1 MTTDTPS
8 PSPSPNPNLSAN
20 PSANPD
26 PNATQD
32 PSSRPNPSSSPN
44 VDPPSAPERVRFDD
58 MPLSPEAR
66 LGLKALGYE
75 LATPVQAATFDPAMA
90 GEDLMVQSKTGTG
103 KTTGFGLPMIERI
116 SLEEGLVDPQGLI
129 LCPTRELAIQV
140 AEELAELGDPKGVRV
155 LPLYGGAPIG
165 PQLKALTAGCDIVV
179 GTPGRV
185 LDHVRRRT
193 LRLVHTHIAVLDEA
207 DEMLSMGFWEEVTAI
222 LDQLPRDRQT
232 LLFSATLPDEIRR
245 TAQNYMRKARSI
257 DISRDELTVENI
269 VNVVYE
275 TDERL
280 PRPRNL
286 LYVLEVERPDNA
298 IIFCNTRDDVAVV
311 AAFLRRQGLHA
322 LAISGDFAQK
332 DRERIMRRM
341 KSRELQYLV
350 ATDVAARGIDISD
363 LSHVIN
369 YALPDF
375 TEVYV
380 HRVGRTGRAGKK
392 GVAVSLVSGRDE
404 MTYTELE
411 RLFGIEFEKRALPPH
426 EEIMRL
432 QAARVHADLLKTAR
446 DVELAMLIPLAEQ
459 LLQQEGAAEVFAYF
473 LKGHFAALEAER
485 ARVPGSSSEGPGR
498 QNAEGGSGPSRDA
511 FDASRGDD
519 EGQDQEPSRS
529 RRGARRR
536 GEDRPARDGGERRDR
551 RDRREGSRGR
561 RPSQDRA
568 SSDRV
573 SSDRDSNRDRGRD
586 RGASSG
592 DGAGAGPAAD
602 SAGAPDRTRLFVSR
616 GSSDGYDDRRVRQ
629 LVLDAAA
636 SPDAEAIF
644 RVVLRRTHAF
654 VETRSDVAEA
664 AIAAAVRGVERED
677 KPVAIEPARTRGP

>member
-1 MTTDTPS
+1 MTTETPS
-8 PSPSPNPNLSAN
+8 PETRS
-20 PSANPD
+20 
-26 PNATQD
+26 T
-32 PSSRPNPSSSPN
+32 
-44 VDPPSAPERVRFDD
+44 PERVRFDD

-75 LATPVQAATFDPAMA
+75 LATPVQAATFEPAMA

-116 SLEEGLVDPQGLI
+116 STTDGLVDPQGII

-155 LPLYGGAPIG
+155 LPLYGGAPLG

-193 LRLVHTHIAVLDEA
+193 LRLVHSRIAVLDEA

-222 LDQLPRDRQT
+222 LDQLPRERQT

-269 VNVVYE
+269 ENVVYE

-298 IIFCNTRDDVAVV
+298 IIFCNTRDDVSVV

-341 KSRELQYLV
+341 KARELQYLV

-411 RLFGIEFEKRALPPH
+411 RLFGIHFEKRSLPPH
-426 EEIMRL
+426 DEIMRL

-446 DVELAMLIPLAEQ
+446 DVELAMLVPLAEQ
-459 LLQQEGAAEVFAYF
+459 LLKQEGAAEVFAYF

-485 ARVPGSSSEGPGR
+485 ARLPGTAGDGLRAGADGKDGDS
-498 QNAEGGSGPSRDA
+498 ADLAGGSAGR
-511 FDASRGDD
+511 RDD
-519 EGQDQEPSRS
+519 EDEDRERSRS
-529 RRGARRR
+529 RRGTRRR
-536 GEDRPARDGGERRDR
+536 RDEGRAGGDGGDRNER
-551 RDRREGSRGR
+551 RDRREGSRTR
-561 RPSQDRA
+561 SQ
-568 SSDRV
+568 
-573 SSDRDSNRDRGRD
+573 NRD
-586 RGASSG
+586 
-592 DGAGAGPAAD
+592 AGAGRERSRD
-602 SAGAPDRTRLFVSR
+602 GGAPRGAEASAEAVSPDRSRLFVSR

-636 SPDAEAIF
+636 SQDGEAIF

-654 VETRSDVAEA
+654 VEARGDVAEA
-664 AIAAAVRGVERED
+664 AIAAAARGVERED
-677 KPVAIEPARTRGP
+677 KPVAIEPARTRGS